1 MRIIM
6 LGQEASKKSE
16 VTNGIKIQV
25 LVMIILAVTVFLPI
39 FNLNA
44 STTFNN
50 QPINHLIDALV
61 EINKPKSLKIAEELK
76 LRRNNVGS
84 YNLIIRRASLNSLDA
99 KKISKAIEK
108 IKQNNG
114 PLLDTISMSFNKD
127 LGDNG
132 LDFIIKALPKS
143 TSTIAFVDCGLTDV
157 SGKKIIDWAYT
168 HEDIKEIYLEGNLFS
183 KNIINEFMKL
193 KYDKPEISMI
203 VEWPSE
209 GFKKMVI
216 QNYK

>member
-1 MRIIM
+1 M
-6 LGQEASKKSE
+6 LGQEAFKKPE
-16 VTNGIKIQV
+16 VTNCMKIQV
-25 LVMIILAVTVFLPI
+25 LVMIILAIAVFLPI
-39 FNLNA
+39 SNLNA

-76 LRRNNVGS
+76 LRKNSDGS
-84 YNLIIRRASLNSLDA
+84 YNLIIRRARLNSLDA

-108 IKQNNG
+108 IKHNNG
-114 PLLDTISMSFNKD
+114 PLLNTISMSFNKD

-143 TSTIAFVDCGLTDV
+143 TSAIAFVDCGLTDV

-183 KNIINEFMKL
+183 KNIINKFMKL
-193 KYDKPEISMI
+193 EYDKPEISMI

>member
-1 MRIIM
+1 M
-6 LGQEASKKSE
+6 LGQEAFKKPE
-16 VTNGIKIQV
+16 VTNCMKIQV
-25 LVMIILAVTVFLPI
+25 LVMIILAIAVFLPI
-39 FNLNA
+39 SNLNA
-44 STTFNN
+44 LTTFNN

-61 EINKPKSLKIAEELK
+61 EIYKPKSLKIAEELK
-76 LRRNNVGS
+76 LRKNNDDS
-84 YNLIIRRASLNSLDA
+84 YNLIIRRARLNSLDA

-108 IKQNNG
+108 IKHNNG
-114 PLLDTISMSFNKD
+114 PLLNTISMSFNKD

-143 TSTIAFVDCGLTDV
+143 TSAIAFVDCGLTDV

-183 KNIINEFMKL
+183 KNIINKFMKL